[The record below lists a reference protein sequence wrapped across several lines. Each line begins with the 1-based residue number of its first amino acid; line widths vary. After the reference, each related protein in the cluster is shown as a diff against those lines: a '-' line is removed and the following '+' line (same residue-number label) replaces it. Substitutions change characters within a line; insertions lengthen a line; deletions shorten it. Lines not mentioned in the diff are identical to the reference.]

1 MSCYSIITSCN
12 RCRPTGLFT
21 TDTVEDQMV
30 RLGDWIEQHTGK
42 SFGAKKFIEIPEG
55 GVEEISSGCMFEEEE
70 PIRYIKL
77 EGNIAKKILQSF
89 GDLFLCCDMCDVY
102 IWIFTSEE
110 KHPALFE
117 KATSI
122 TMF

>member
-1 MSCYSIITSCN
+1 MN
-12 RCRPTGLFT
+12 QLK
-21 TDTVEDQMV
+21 
-30 RLGDWIEQHTGK
+30 DWIEQITGK
-42 SFGAKKFIEIPEG
+42 EIDIDKFIEIPKG
-55 GVEEISSGCMFEEEE
+55 GMEFVSGISGCIFEEEE

-77 EGNIAKKILQSF
+77 GDNIARKILQSF
-89 GDLFLCCDMCDVY
+89 GDLFLCCAMGTVY

-117 KATSI
+117 KAASI